1 MVFQEE
7 VTGRQK
13 PDMNR
18 YLSPV
23 VVYSRTL
30 LLSYVNNYADFS
42 TTVVGRELDDHD
54 IIVSRESMV

>member
-13 PDMNR
+13 PDMNI

-30 LLSYVNNYADFS
+30 LLSYVNNYADIS